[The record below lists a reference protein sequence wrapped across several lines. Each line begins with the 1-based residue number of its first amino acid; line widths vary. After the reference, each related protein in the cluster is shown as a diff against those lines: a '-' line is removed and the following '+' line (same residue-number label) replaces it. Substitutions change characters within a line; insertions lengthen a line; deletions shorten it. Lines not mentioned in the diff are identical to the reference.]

1 MAPKKVVLPIISRAA
16 RAWGVEGIGQV
27 ALVRG
32 RLKRKWLLWERC
44 AGSPVR
50 ADAARLG
57 FQHHVEA
64 MVHGSGAPFP
74 HRTQLHAGRRARVPP
89 PPCRDGRP
97 TGAAAP
103 R

>member
-27 ALVRG
+27 AIVRG

-50 ADAARLG
+50 ADDARLG
-57 FQHHVEA
+57 FKHHVTPL
-64 MVHGSGAPFP
+64 VNGGGDPLRQRHP
-74 HRTQLHAGRRARVPP
+74 LLAGRRPVSKPHPHLVRQDTRNALQW
-89 PPCRDGRP
+89 
-97 TGAAAP
+97 
-103 R
+103 

>member
-27 ALVRG
+27 AFVRG

-50 ADAARLG
+50 ADDARLG
-57 FQHHVEA
+57 FKHHVEA
-64 MVHGSGAPFP
+64 LVHGCGDPL
-74 HRTQLHAGRRARVPP
+74 RQRQQLRSAERRVVKESVSTGRFRWSPYH
-89 PPCRDGRP
+89 
-97 TGAAAP
+97 
-103 R
+103 